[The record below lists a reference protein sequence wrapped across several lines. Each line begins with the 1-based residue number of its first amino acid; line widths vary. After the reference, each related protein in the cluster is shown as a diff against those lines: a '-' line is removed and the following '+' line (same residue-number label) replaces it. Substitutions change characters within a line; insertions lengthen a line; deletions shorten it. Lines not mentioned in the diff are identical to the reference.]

1 MDGVRA
7 GVPWRVA
14 GIPAAVLI
22 VLAALLLVIVY
33 FRELVVRAGMA
44 RGGGS
49 RTRGGAGADVATEE
63 LRVSATNQGRAG
75 NTGQGPHRLQCPWRE
90 FESAE
95 GTSFGPRQQ
104 GA

>member
-1 MDGVRA
+1 VDGVRA

-22 VLAALLLVIVY
+22 VLAALLVIVY
-33 FRELVVRAGMA
+33 FREWVVRAGMA

-49 RTRGGAGADVATEE
+49 RARGGAGADVATEE
-63 LRVSATNQGRAG
+63 LRVSATNQRRAG

-90 FESAE
+90 FDSAE

>member
-1 MDGVRA
+1 
-7 GVPWRVA
+7 
-14 GIPAAVLI
+14 
-22 VLAALLLVIVY
+22 
-33 FRELVVRAGMA
+33 
-44 RGGGS
+44 
-49 RTRGGAGADVATEE
+49 
-63 LRVSATNQGRAG
+63 VSATNQGRAG

>member
-44 RGGGS
+44 R
-49 RTRGGAGADVATEE
+49 AEVAE
-63 LRVSATNQGRAG
+63 RV
-75 NTGQGPHRLQCPWRE
+75 
-90 FESAE
+90 AE
-95 GTSFGPRQQ
+95 RVPT
-104 GA
+104 